1 MIEVQNGHFAQ
12 LVLKLKRPS
21 KTIKGLL
28 FQPIITTSVKLG
40 LNPVVSVTFI
50 CNAVGERTDTAEIAL
65 FGWRF

>member
-1 MIEVQNGHFAQ
+1 MN
-12 LVLKLKRPS
+12 VLNRKYGVKAKKPS

-40 LNPVVSVTFI
+40 LNPVVSVTLI
-50 CNAVGERTDTAEIAL
+50 CNAVEERTDTAEIAL